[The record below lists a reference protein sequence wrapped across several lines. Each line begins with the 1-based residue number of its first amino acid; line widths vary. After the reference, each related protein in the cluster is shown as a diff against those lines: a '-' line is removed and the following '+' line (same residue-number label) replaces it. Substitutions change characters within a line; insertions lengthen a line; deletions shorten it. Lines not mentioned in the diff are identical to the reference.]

1 MKNEIETE
9 ILKRENK
16 MTNVS
21 KFYVVCILGILFV
34 LLGLNTFASDKD
46 QIRAGTI
53 EIRSRGTATDQGIAT
68 YDFNLSDLVID
79 ESLKLNLVFKMDRGN
94 ERMRI
99 YEIERAEVDFEHK
112 ISGKTGVETEAGMVK
127 ILVPQQGQL
136 KKELSKSDCDLMLY
150 IDLKKRTYKITGEVI
165 VSNIPFSSKEK
176 VISKIAGT
184 PPQVEDLSDEWTEDR
199 EEEIDIEGELNLE
212 QKDVLEGRKS
222 FYGAPGEF
230 VDWTKSFWKGLFGGD
245 IDGSISWDIRVPMLV
260 IEQDGED
267 ITYDFRKDNVQEE
280 IVGKKINLVG
290 KVEPSQLK
298 ASNHEWTFPKK
309 ARYVEEFRA
318 NNNKGEKV
326 ELEDSDKKKQE
337 VNFHWYDKGDKLK
350 LIYSAYVEG
359 EKLYAEALFNV
370 KKPEITMRA
379 EIPEGEFAFA
389 RVTYSDEEGNT
400 VTGDELIYD
409 PPAENYSIKFTHNPL
424 PGQFPGETQYVQ
436 LVHTVGRV
444 EKHKDVLDP
453 CLEINKKGLDK
464 KYPYSP
470 GPEATDAPGVPVKY
484 LDLNISVKNHYE
496 MYLMFKPEGE
506 GSIFVPLR
514 VVGWDWTGLAGR
526 KGIEDKDKWDISG
539 SKIRKNPQD
548 READDYPEWDLRMHE
563 GMEWDICKQQQPTQ
577 FQLNR

>member
-1 MKNEIETE
+1 LKQRF
-9 ILKRENK
+9 LKRENK
-16 MTNVS
+16 MTNFN
-21 KFYVVCILGILFV
+21 KFCVFYILGIIFMLFA
-34 LLGLNTFASDKD
+34 LDNFASGKD

-53 EIRSRGTATDQGIAT
+53 EIRSRGTATDEGIAT
-68 YDFNLSDLVID
+68 YGFNLTDVVID
-79 ESLKLNLVFKMDRGN
+79 ESLKLNLVFKMSRGN
-94 ERMRI
+94 ERVRV

-112 ISGKTGVETEAGMVK
+112 ISGKTGVEAEAGMVK

-136 KKELSKSDCDLMLY
+136 KKELSKSDCDLTLY
-150 IDLKKRTYKITGEVI
+150 IDMKKQTYKITGEVI

-176 VISKIAGT
+176 VIGKIAGT

-212 QKDVLEGRKS
+212 QKDVLEGKES

-245 IDGSISWDIRVPMLV
+245 IDGSISWEIRVPMLV

-267 ITYDFRKDNVQEE
+267 ITYEFRKNNVQEE
-280 IVGKKINLVG
+280 IAGKKINLMG
-290 KVEPSQLK
+290 KVKPSHLK
-298 ASNHEWTFPKK
+298 ASDHEWTLPDGKYLK
-309 ARYVEEFRA
+309 EFRA
-318 NNNKGEKV
+318 SEDKGEKV

-337 VNFHWYDKGDKLK
+337 VKFHWYDEGDKLK
-350 LIYSAYVEG
+350 LIYSADVEG
-359 EKLYAEALFNV
+359 EKLFAEALFNV
-370 KKPEITMRA
+370 KKPEIAMRA
-379 EIPEGEFAFA
+379 EIPEGEFTFA
-389 RVTYSDEEGNT
+389 RVTYLDEEGNK

-409 PPAENYSIKFTHNPL
+409 PTSESYSIKFTHDPL
-424 PGQFPGETQYVQ
+424 PNQFPGKTQYVQ

-444 EKHKDVLDP
+444 EKHKDVLDL

-464 KYPYSP
+464 TYPYSP

-514 VVGWDWTGLAGR
+514 VMDWDWTGLAER
-526 KGIEDKDKWDISG
+526 KGINDKFKWDVLG
-539 SKIRKNPQD
+539 SKIRKDPQD
-548 READDYPEWDLRMHE
+548 RKAEDYPEWDLRMHE
-563 GMEWDICKQQQPTQ
+563 GMKWDVCK
-577 FQLNR
+577 